1 MKEESMHD
9 PNSTKGPSMRKVSLS
24 WLLAALLAVVAL
36 AAVGCGGD
44 DDEGGDGGSGAQ
56 VTGGG
61 KVDEGKQG
69 GAVTF
74 LAAGDVDYLDPG
86 QTYYTFGYMVHYAV
100 NRTLYGF
107 KPDDGETAVPD
118 IAEGEPEIA
127 DDNKSVTVT
136 IKSGI
141 KFAPPVNREVTAAD
155 IKYAI
160 ERAFTSNVPSGYA
173 TSYFAEIEGAPETP
187 GKYKEISGL
196 VAEGNKLTIKLTKAV
211 APRVAAALVMPITT
225 PVPKEYAEK
234 YDKKSP
240 STYDSYVAFTGPY
253 MVKNDANGKV
263 TGRSP
268 GKKIELVRNPNWSK
282 DTDFRPA
289 FLDSITIEEG
299 NDDLTVASRRT
310 LAGQKLLCCDAG
322 QPPIPILRRALQRN
336 KDQLGRIAGGGTRW
350 IAMNS
355 TKKPFDNLNVRK
367 AVIAGFDRNALR
379 LTRGGEEVGAIAN
392 HWIPPGIPGHEE
404 SGGEKGFEEFDYMQN
419 PEGDPELSKK
429 YMLAAKEEG
438 VPVSADGKYAGK
450 EKLLTIATN
459 ADPGLKTA
467 QTAQTE
473 FEKLGFKL
481 QFRKVPQ
488 DTLYTKFCG
497 VPKADVIICPNV
509 GWFKDFQDPESML
522 QPTFS
527 GEAIKPQGNV
537 NWTQLDVPEINSA
550 MTDAALIPLG
560 DERNKAWAEI
570 NKQIVGQAPGVPY
583 VWDDSIS
590 ISSKD
595 MKMVINP
602 YYTTPDLSYSSLK

>member
-1 MKEESMHD
+1 MTPTNPSHD
-9 PNSTKGPSMRKVSLS
+9 LQKKGRSMRKLKLS
-24 WLLAALLAVVAL
+24 WLLPVLLLAL
-36 AAVGCGGD
+36 AMVAVGCGGD
-44 DDEGGDGGSGAQ
+44 DEGDSGDSGSQ
-56 VTGGG
+56 VAGGG
-61 KVDEGKQG
+61 KAEEGKQG

-107 KPDDGETAVPD
+107 KPTEADTPIPD
-118 IAEGEPEIA
+118 IAEGEPEISE
-127 DDNKSVTVT
+127 DNKSVTVT
-136 IKSGI
+136 IKPGI
-141 KFAPPVNREVTAAD
+141 KYAPPVNREVTADD

-187 GKYKEISGL
+187 GKYKEIPGL
-196 VAEGNKLTIKLTKAV
+196 VVEGNKLTIKLTEAV

-234 YDKKSP
+234 FDKKSP
-240 STYDSYVAFTGPY
+240 STYDQYVAFTGPY
-253 MVKNDANGKV
+253 MVKNDAKGKV
-263 TGRSP
+263 TGRQP
-268 GKKIELVRNPNWSK
+268 GKKIELVRNPNWDK
-282 DTDFRPA
+282 ATDFRPA

-336 KDQLGRIAGGGTRW
+336 EDQLGRVAGGGTRW
-350 IAMNS
+350 IALNT

-379 LTRGGEEVGAIAN
+379 LTRGGEEVGAIAQ
-392 HWIPPGIPGHEE
+392 HYIPPGIPGHEE
-404 SGGEKGFEEFDYMQN
+404 SGGEQGFTEFDWMQK
-419 PEGDPELSKK
+419 PEGDAA
-429 YMLAAKEEG
+429 LAAKYMEAAGEEG
-438 VPVSADGKYAGK
+438 VPVSNGKYAGK
-450 EKLLTIATN
+450 ERILTIATN

-497 VPKADVIICPNV
+497 VPKADVVICPNV

-537 NWTQLDVPEINSA
+537 NWSQLDVPEINQA
-550 MTDAALIPLG
+550 MKDAAVIPLG
-560 DERNKAWAEI
+560 DERNKAWAEV
-570 NKQIVGQAPGVPY
+570 NKQIVGQATGIPY

-595 MKMVINP
+595 LKMVING
-602 YYTTPDLSYSSLK
+602 YYTTPDLSFTSLK

>member
-1 MKEESMHD
+1 
-9 PNSTKGPSMRKVSLS
+9 MRKVSLA
-24 WLLAALLAVVAL
+24 WLLPILLLSLALV
-36 AAVGCGGD
+36 AVGCGGD
-44 DDEGGDGGSGAQ
+44 DDESPNSGAEEQTDTGDGAPTEGKPGGD
-56 VTGGG
+56 
-61 KVDEGKQG
+61 
-69 GAVTF
+69 VTF

-100 NRTLYGF
+100 NRTLYAF
-107 KPDDGETAVPD
+107 EPSDADKAVPD
-118 IAEGEPEIA
+118 IAEGEPEIS

-136 IKSGI
+136 IKPGI
-141 KFAPPVNREVTAAD
+141 KFAPPVNREVTAED
-155 IKYAI
+155 IKYGI

-173 TSYFAEIEGAPETP
+173 SSYFAEIEGAPTEP
-187 GKYKEISGL
+187 GKYKEIPGL
-196 VAEGNKLTIKLTKAV
+196 VVEGNKLTIKLTKEV

-234 YDKKSP
+234 FDAKSP
-240 STYDSYVAFTGPY
+240 STYDQYVAFTGPY
-253 MVKNDANGKV
+253 MVKNDAEGKTV
-263 TGRSP
+263 GRQA
-268 GKKIELVRNPNWSK
+268 GKKLELVRNPNWDK
-282 DTDFRPA
+282 ETDFRPA
-289 FLDSITIEEG
+289 YLDSITIEEG

-322 QPPIPILRRALQRN
+322 QPPIPILRRALQQN
-336 KDQLGRIAGGGTRW
+336 PDQLGRVAGGGTRW
-350 IAMNS
+350 IAMNT
-355 TKKPFDNLNVRK
+355 TKKPFDNINVRK

-379 LTRGGEEVGAIAN
+379 LTRGGEEVGAIAQ
-392 HWIPPGIPGHEE
+392 HFIPPGIPGHEE
-404 SGGEKGFEEFDYMQN
+404 SGGEKGFTEFDWMQK
-419 PEGDPELSKK
+419 PEGDPELAKK

-438 VPVSADGKYAGK
+438 VEVSDDGKYAGADRI
-450 EKLLTIATN
+450 LTIATN

-481 QFRKVPQ
+481 NFRKVPQ

-497 VPKADVIICPNV
+497 VPKADVVICPNV

-537 NWTQLDVPEINSA
+537 NWSQLKVPEIDSA
-550 MTDAALIPLG
+550 MTAAAVIPLG

-570 NKQIVGQAPGVPY
+570 NKQIVGQAPGIPY

-590 ISSKD
+590 IASPD
-595 MKMVINP
+595 MKMVING
-602 YYTTPDLSYSSLK
+602 YYTTPDLSFTSIK

>member
-1 MKEESMHD
+1 
-9 PNSTKGPSMRKVSLS
+9 MRKVSLG
-24 WLLAALLAVVAL
+24 WLLSALLLVLAM

-44 DDEGGDGGSGAQ
+44 DSSENSGNKESPVA
-56 VTGGG
+56 GGG
-61 KVDEGKQG
+61 NPDEGKQG
-69 GAVTF
+69 GNVTF

-107 KPDDGETAVPD
+107 EPDDGETAVPD
-118 IAEGEPEIA
+118 IAEGDPEIA
-127 DDNKSVTVT
+127 DDNKSVSVT

-141 KFAPPVNREVTAAD
+141 KFAPPVNREVTAED

-160 ERAFTSNVPSGYA
+160 ERAFTANVPSGYA

-187 GKYKEISGL
+187 GKYQEIPGI
-196 VAEGNKLTIKLTKAV
+196 VVEGNKITFKLTKAV
-211 APRVAAALVMPITT
+211 APRLAAALVMPITT

-234 YDKKSP
+234 FDKKSP
-240 STYDSYVAFTGPY
+240 STYDQYVAFTGPY
-253 MVKNDANGKV
+253 MVKNDAEGKTV
-263 TGRSP
+263 GRQP
-268 GKKIELVRNPNWSK
+268 GKKIELVRNPNWDK
-282 DTDFRPA
+282 ETDFRPA

-310 LAGQKLLCCDAG
+310 LAGQKLMCCDAG

-336 KDQLGRIAGGGTRW
+336 KDQLGRVAGGGTRW
-350 IAMNS
+350 IALNS
-355 TKKPFDNLNVRK
+355 TQKPFDNLNVRK

-379 LTRGGEEVGAIAN
+379 LTRGGEEVGAIAQ

-404 SGGEKGFEEFDYMQN
+404 SGGEEGFTEFDYMQK
-419 PEGDPELSKK
+419 PEGDPELAKK

-438 VPVSADGKYAGK
+438 VPVTADGKYDGK
-450 EKLLTIATN
+450 ERILTIATN

-481 QFRKVPQ
+481 NFRKVPQ

-497 VPKADVIICPNV
+497 VPKAKVAICPNV

-527 GEAIKPQGNV
+527 GTAIKPQGNV
-537 NWTQLDVPEINSA
+537 NWTQLKVPEIDSA
-550 MTDAALIPLG
+550 MTDAATIPLG

-570 NKQIVGQAPGVPY
+570 NKQIVAQAPGIPY

-590 ISSKD
+590 IASPD
-595 MKMVINP
+595 MKMVISP
-602 YYTTPDLSYSSLK
+602 YYTTPDLAFSSVK

>member
-1 MKEESMHD
+1 
-9 PNSTKGPSMRKVSLS
+9 MRKVSLS
-24 WLLAALLAVVAL
+24 WLLPALLVALLAFV
-36 AAVGCGGD
+36 AVGCGGD
-44 DDEGGDGGSGAQ
+44 DDGGDSGSAEEQ

-61 KVDEGKQG
+61 AADEGKQG

-107 KPDDGETAVPD
+107 EPGDGETAVPD
-118 IAEGEPEIA
+118 IAEGEPEISE
-127 DDNKSVTVT
+127 DNKSVTVT
-136 IKSGI
+136 IKPGI
-141 KFAPPVNREVTAAD
+141 KYAPPVNREVTAAD
-155 IKYAI
+155 VKYAI
-160 ERAFTSNVPSGYA
+160 ERAFTANVPSGYA
-173 TSYFAEIEGAPETP
+173 SSYFAEIEGAPAEP
-187 GKYKEISGL
+187 GDYKEISGL
-196 VAEGNKLTIKLTKAV
+196 VAEGNKLTINLTAPV

-240 STYDSYVAFTGPY
+240 STYDQYVAFTGPY

-268 GKKIELVRNPNWSK
+268 GKKIEIVRNPNWDKS
-282 DTDFRPA
+282 TDFRPA

-336 KDQLGRIAGGGTRW
+336 KDQLGRVAGGGTRW

-379 LTRGGEEVGAIAN
+379 LTRGGEEVGAIAQ

-404 SGGEKGFEEFDYMQN
+404 SGSEKGFTEFDYMQK
-419 PEGDPELSKK
+419 PEGDAA
-429 YMLAAKEEG
+429 LAAKYMEAAGEEG
-438 VPVSADGKYAGK
+438 VPVENGKYAGK
-450 EKLLTIATN
+450 DRLLTIATN

-497 VPKADVIICPNV
+497 VPKADVVICPNV

-527 GEAIKPQGNV
+527 GDAIKPQGNV
-537 NWTQLDVPEINSA
+537 NWSQLKVPEIDSA
-550 MTDAALIPLG
+550 MKEAAVIPLG

-570 NKQIVGQAPGVPY
+570 NKQIVAQAPGIPY

-590 ISSKD
+590 VASPD
-595 MKMVINP
+595 MKMVISP
-602 YYTTPDLSYSSLK
+602 YYTTPDLSFTSIK

>member
-1 MKEESMHD
+1 
-9 PNSTKGPSMRKVSLS
+9 MRKLSLG
-24 WLLAALLAVVAL
+24 WLLSALLVVL
-36 AAVGCGGD
+36 AMVAVGCGGD
-44 DDEGGDGGSGAQ
+44 DDENGGGDSGSQ
-56 VTGGG
+56 VAGGG
-61 KVDEGKQG
+61 AADEGKQG

-86 QTYYTFGYMVHYAV
+86 QTYYTFGYMVNYSV

-107 KPDDGETAVPD
+107 EPTEADTPIPDL
-118 IAEGEPEIA
+118 AEGEPEIS
-127 DDNKSVTVT
+127 DDNKTVTVT
-136 IKSGI
+136 VKSGV
-141 KFAPPVNREVTAAD
+141 KYAPPVNREVKADD

-187 GKYKEISGL
+187 GKYKEIPGI
-196 VAEGNKLTIKLTKAV
+196 VVEGNKITFKLTKAV
-211 APRVAAALVMPITT
+211 APRLAAALVMPITI

-234 YDKKSP
+234 FDKKSP
-240 STYDSYVAFTGPY
+240 STYDQYVAFTGPY
-253 MVKNDANGKV
+253 MVKNNAEGKTV
-263 TGRSP
+263 GRQP
-268 GKKIELVRNPNWSK
+268 GKKIELVRNPNWNK

-310 LAGQKLLCCDAG
+310 LAGKNLLCCDAG

-336 KDQLGRIAGGGTRW
+336 KDQLGRVAGGGTRW
-350 IAMNS
+350 IALNT

-367 AVIAGFDRNALR
+367 AIIAGFDRNALR
-379 LTRGGEEVGAIAN
+379 LTRGGEEVGSIAQ
-392 HWIPPGIPGHEE
+392 HFIPPGIPGHEE
-404 SGGEKGFEEFDYMQN
+404 SGGTEGFTEFDWMQK
-419 PEGDPELSKK
+419 PEGDAELSKK
-429 YMLAAKEEG
+429 YMLAAKEDG
-438 VPVSADGKYAGK
+438 VEVSADGKYAGK
-450 EKLLTIATN
+450 DRILTIATN

-481 QFRKVPQ
+481 NFRKVPQ

-497 VPKADVIICPNV
+497 VPKANVAICPNV

-522 QPTFS
+522 QPTFC
-527 GEAIKPQGNV
+527 GCAIKPQGNV
-537 NWTQLDVPEINSA
+537 NWSQIKDPDIDQG
-550 MTDAALIPLG
+550 MTDAAVIPLG

-570 NKQIVGQAPGVPY
+570 NKKIVAQAPGIPY

-590 ISSKD
+590 IGSPD
-595 MKMVINP
+595 MKMVING
-602 YYTTPDLSYSSLK
+602 YYTTPDLSFSSIK